1 MGSPT
6 TSNKAIMSRTLFTA
20 VWLLAWFA
28 TPGFGQTAATPD
40 SADVLMVDHDFG
52 ALGEQV
58 RLFLQAKQVYRA
70 ELSSED
76 VTLVIRAKTRG
87 IPQARVYPISSGLS
101 PSGGSVFEIYPDRDG
116 EYEISPVS
124 LQGSRLSSRL
134 RLYRDVGESRR
145 RMATASRPGWELG
158 IEVAGGWHSAF
169 AQSSAAVPLGGD
181 RPYAGSDIEACLTA
195 RNAPGARRLNLCVL
209 GVSHQSQHDAPN
221 ILWVYTEPRVRLMG
235 RARPGLSNWELGPL
249 FRFGVGISGGVKT
262 PIVLGPGVYV
272 ARHIRTDSDGSGWS
286 LQISYVRAFYQG
298 FGSPT
303 DGSSGSKPRSN
314 KLSFGVGWYQ

>member
-1 MGSPT
+1 
-6 TSNKAIMSRTLFTA
+6 MSRTFCTA

-40 SADVLMVDHDFG
+40 TADVLMVDHDFG

-87 IPQARVYPISSGLS
+87 IPEARVYPVSNELS

-116 EYEISPVS
+116 EYEISAIS
-124 LQGSRLSSRL
+124 LQGSQLSTRL
-134 RLYRDVGESRR
+134 RLHRDVRESRR
-145 RMATASRPGWELG
+145 RMATANKPGWELG

-169 AQSSAAVPLGGD
+169 AQSSAAVPLGGE
-181 RPYAGSDIEACLTA
+181 RPDAGSDIEACLTA
-195 RNAPGARRLNLCVL
+195 RNAPGAPRINLCVL

-221 ILWVYTEPRVRLMG
+221 ILWVYTEPRVRLIG

-249 FRFGVGISGGVKT
+249 FRFGVGISGGIKT
-262 PIVLGPGVYV
+262 PVVLGPGIYV
-272 ARHIRTDSDGSGWS
+272 ARHIRKDSDGSGWS
-286 LQISYVRAFYQG
+286 LQVSYIRAFYRG
-298 FGSPT
+298 FGSLS
-303 DGSSGSKPRSN
+303 DGSSEWRPQSN